1 MAIVH
6 CFIALVTLTP
16 QVPHLVRT
24 LHAGKWLAL
33 LALGQIAGCS
43 GCGCCVDADADAD
56 AVDADAAVL
65 LLMLMP
71 PC

>member
-33 LALGQIAGCS
+33 LALGQIAGLDMTTLPVPLVLIDVPIAS
-43 GCGCCVDADADAD
+43 FTHPDCV
-56 AVDADAAVL
+56 L
-65 LLMLMP
+65 
-71 PC
+71 

>member
-16 QVPHLVRT
+16 QVPHLIGT

-33 LALGQIAGCS
+33 LALGQIAGVDMTTLPVPS
-43 GCGCCVDADADAD
+43 VPSVLTDVPIASFTLPDCV
-56 AVDADAAVL
+56 L
-65 LLMLMP
+65 
-71 PC
+71 

>member
-16 QVPHLVRT
+16 QVPHLIGT

-33 LALGQIAGCS
+33 LALGQIAGLDMTTLPVPFVPTDVPIAS
-43 GCGCCVDADADAD
+43 FTLPDCV
-56 AVDADAAVL
+56 L
-65 LLMLMP
+65 
-71 PC
+71 

>member
-33 LALGQIAGCS
+33 LALGQIAGLDMTTLTVPFVS
-43 GCGCCVDADADAD
+43 TDVPIASFTHPDCV
-56 AVDADAAVL
+56 L
-65 LLMLMP
+65 
-71 PC
+71 